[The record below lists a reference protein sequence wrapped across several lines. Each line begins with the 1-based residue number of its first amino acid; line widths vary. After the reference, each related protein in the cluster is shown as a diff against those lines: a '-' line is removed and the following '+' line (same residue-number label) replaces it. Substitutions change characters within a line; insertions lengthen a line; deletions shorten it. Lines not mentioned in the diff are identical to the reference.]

1 MSSTLFC
8 HRTHVITRR
17 THFYWRRTHYIRMN
31 TLTKIMNTAS
41 KKGVLHF
48 FCLEFIMT
56 TAELIISWW
65 IRTHVKWIRP
75 DFRWVL
81 RLCDEYVSFLAKKKG
96 YLFHFTIKQVNN
108 TTIAPYSYFLLPYCS
123 NIQQFC
129 TLDYEFCTFLVYD
142 LHKYRFEPYGYT

>member
-81 RLCDEYVSFLAKKKG
+81 QLCDEYVSILGKKKG
-96 YLFHFTIKQVNN
+96 YLFHFSKSLVNTILFE
-108 TTIAPYSYFLLPYCS
+108 PYSYLLEPYRL
-123 NIQQFC
+123 IFH
-129 TLDYEFCTFLVYD
+129 EFCICVNEFCYFLV
-142 LHKYRFEPYGYT
+142 